1 MLRAVGRAP
10 FRTPKGGGDNYIFV
24 DLTRINKNRRVDAA
38 DAAARAAQ
46 AAYSADRGE
55 DESCDQTV
63 FGFRKP
69 KARPSP
75 RQRRAAR
82 ACANGVKRK

>member
-10 FRTPKGGGDNYIFV
+10 FRTPKGGGDNFFFV

-38 DAAARAAQ
+38 DAAAR